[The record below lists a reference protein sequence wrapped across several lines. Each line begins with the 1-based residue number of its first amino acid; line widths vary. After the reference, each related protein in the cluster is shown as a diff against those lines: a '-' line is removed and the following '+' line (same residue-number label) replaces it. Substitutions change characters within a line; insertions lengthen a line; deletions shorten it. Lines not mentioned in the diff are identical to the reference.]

1 MKTQSV
7 GERLKEKC
15 LVGQEVTPE
24 EALLLFEEAV
34 DRPYYVMAL
43 AAEIR
48 EHFKGKR
55 INLCAIVNAKSGRCS
70 EDCAFCAQSAH
81 YRTSAPVFPLK
92 GAEEILKEARM
103 AVKAGAEM
111 FGIVT
116 SGKKLRRE
124 KEWSEVLKAVEM
136 VASLGMKPCAS
147 LGILEPKRA
156 RQLKDAGLF
165 RYHHNLETA
174 RSFFT
179 HICTTHAYEEDLE
192 TLVVAREAGLSV
204 CSGGIFGMGEGI
216 SHRIELALT
225 LRELKVDSVPLNF
238 LNPIKG
244 TPLYRLDPLPP
255 LEIIASIA
263 VMRFLLPD
271 RDLRLCGGKE
281 KNLRQLLPLA
291 VIGGAN
297 AIMTGNYLT
306 TEGRNPALDHE
317 LIQDLGLKATK
328 DLDFCRCECTVENG
342 DNMS

>member
-1 MKTQSV
+1 MDIGNK
-7 GERLKEKC
+7 LKEKC
-15 LVGQEVTPE
+15 LAGSDITAE
-24 EALLLFEEAV
+24 EALLLFEEATE
-34 DRPYYVMAL
+34 RPYYIIAL
-43 AAEIR
+43 AADIR
-48 EHFKGKR
+48 EHFHGKK

-81 YRTSAPVFPLK
+81 YRTGAPVFPLK
-92 GAEEILKEARM
+92 SAEEIAKEAQM
-103 AVKAGAEM
+103 AVQAGAEM

-124 KEWSEVLKAVEM
+124 KEWDEILRAVEM
-136 VASLGMKPCAS
+136 VSRLGLKPCAS
-147 LGILEPKRA
+147 LGVLEPKRA
-156 RQLKDAGLF
+156 RQLKEAGLF

-174 RSFFT
+174 RSFFSR
-179 HICTTHAYEEDLE
+179 ICTTHSYEEDVE
-192 TLVVAREAGLSV
+192 TIVIAKDASLSV
-204 CSGGIFGMGEGI
+204 CSGGIIGMGENI

-244 TPLYRLDPLPP
+244 TPLYRLNPLPP
-255 LEIIASIA
+255 LELLITIS

-306 TEGRNPALDHE
+306 TTGRNPELDHE
-317 LIQDLGLKATK
+317 LLRDLGLEATR
-328 DLDFCRCECTVENG
+328 DFWPNCRCKTTVENEG
-342 DNMS
+342 KMS